1 MSLYALDLERL
12 NQYKAMGDPLSND
25 NYIEWTK
32 DIFKDSKG
40 PRKLLVMS
48 VETAQ
53 YFIDRGVP
61 SEYIEVLKPLPRKR
75 KCYRKPK

>member
-1 MSLYALDLERL
+1 MSQPSE
-12 NQYKAMGDPLSND
+12 PIEND
-25 NYIEWTK
+25 KFIEWAK
-32 DIFKDSKG
+32 EIFKDSKG

-61 SEYIEVLKPLPRKR
+61 SEYIEVLRPLPRKR
-75 KCYRKPK
+75 KCSHSPK

>member
-1 MSLYALDLERL
+1 MRQQQIDI
-12 NQYKAMGDPLSND
+12 YKPMDKPISND
-25 NYIEWTK
+25 TFIEWAK

-40 PRKLLVMS
+40 PRKILVMS

-61 SEYIEVLKPLPRKR
+61 PEYIEVIKPLPRKK
-75 KCYRKPK
+75 KCYHRTK